1 VNEQHISTVEEM
13 EPKSAL
19 LGHSTIKPR
28 DPLVHSAILDERKRQ
43 REASDKNYTRMQSD
57 VELKLEDLARL
68 RSDTKRGA
76 ILNLNDTP
84 GFNNKNLRLDPHV
97 AAEERFYRILVTQK
111 PGYDW
116 QTITLGGVGSSFGEL
131 GILNNKPRGAT
142 VIAKTKVV
150 CIFILSQDYQKIL
163 ASVEKA
169 NQEKKIE
176 FIHRQVLGN
185 SVSQTLASYIAWT
198 FTEVTLPKGSR
209 VYEIGDTSDCVYFI
223 VKGRVMLSLNMH
235 IDKDM
240 EIKHMKKMT
249 MKSITVNMF
258 EINNGDCFGLEEFLI
273 AKKRFYRAQV
283 SSKKCTMYYSTYT
296 NFARSLKELPQLFNM
311 IIKPVNDRQKRSR
324 DRLKINF
331 AIHTDGLSLRTS
343 DTYMGKAGFGGFGDT
358 KCSKDMIK
366 RSFKGMGLTQPHN
379 WAAGHG
385 QERSK
390 REPIGKDVLQHHL
403 SPVNEKLADISFRSS
418 AKGEITS
425 PLRKDKSKMGV

>member
-1 VNEQHISTVEEM
+1 
-13 EPKSAL
+13 
-19 LGHSTIKPR
+19 
-28 DPLVHSAILDERKRQ
+28 
-43 REASDKNYTRMQSD
+43 
-57 VELKLEDLARL
+57 
-68 RSDTKRGA
+68 
-76 ILNLNDTP
+76 
-84 GFNNKNLRLDPHV
+84 
-97 AAEERFYRILVTQK
+97 VTQK
-111 PGYDW
+111 AGYDW

-142 VIAKTKVV
+142 LIAKTKVV

-198 FTEVTLPKGSR
+198 FTEVTLPKNSH
-209 VYEIGDTSDCVYFI
+209 VYEIGDNSDCVYFI

-258 EINNGDCFGLEEFLI
+258 EINNGDSFGLEEFLI

-283 SSKKCTMYYSTYT
+283 SSKKCTMYHSTYT
-296 NFARSLKELPQLFNM
+296 NFVRSLKELPQLFNM

-343 DTYMGKAGFGGFGDT
+343 DPGMGKAGFWGFGEN
-358 KCSKDMIK
+358 KDMIK
-366 RSFKGMGLTQPHN
+366 RSFKGMRVTQPHN

-385 QERSK
+385 QEKNHK
-390 REPIGKDVLQHHL
+390 REQIGKDVLQHHL
-403 SPVNEKLADISFRSS
+403 SSVKEKPAESSYRSS
-418 AKGEITS
+418 PAEEIGS
-425 PLRKDKSKMGV
+425 PLGKGKSKLGP